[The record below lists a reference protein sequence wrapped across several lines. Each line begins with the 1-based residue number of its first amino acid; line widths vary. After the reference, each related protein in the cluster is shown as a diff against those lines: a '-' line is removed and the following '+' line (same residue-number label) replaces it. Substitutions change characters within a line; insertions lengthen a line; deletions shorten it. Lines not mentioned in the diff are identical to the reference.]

1 LEEHDKPHATG
12 TISAA
17 HLYTIEG
24 LHTVSLSLFDDDGG
38 SDQQS
43 REVLI
48 DKTLPVITISE
59 PKAGYYYNTHNLTIG
74 FEIDDPVSN
83 GVASGI
89 VENSIVAGLDG
100 EAIGNGRFVDLSTL
114 EDGVHDFKVAA
125 CDYAGNCFE
134 REVVFEVGPLPAL
147 VHNIPHKWDL
157 NWLDPFDTSD
167 DKKLQNAITA
177 YISLENVEVETIL
190 PTFDAGIL
198 KIGSGY
204 GNFVIVEVL
213 AAPLG
218 ATVGFEKVRSI
229 TLEYVG
235 EDEIDVLAFSGEAV
249 WDFYDLNPGAVFTID
264 AGEDSHLS
272 RFTTLSSY
280 KSDPPL
286 YSAADIIPDTIR
298 LNGQVPI
305 IAGSARLITKDPSAL
320 DQPIVIAEP
329 PYTIARE
336 KRHHVWLTNLGQ
348 PGQITLEVGDQTM
361 FEDEAYPIE
370 WHDWFSLEDD
380 GRLQMMRMYVSGSD
394 NMLRVLH
401 HNLQEEA
408 RIYLD
413 GALALT
419 IQPEV
424 KLVVMSVEFNPFDA
438 ISTVSAE
445 ALARS
450 GDWIVTTY
458 DGTLVKEKLPRKHI
472 TVSGIGEPQTA
483 RLVVGDTVIFDNAPF
498 PINWSNR
505 YFLVDGERQDMSI
518 RTFAPKKKGP
528 YLSILCKR
536 LTREARLYLD
546 DELALLISPPPEV
559 EIVIS
564 GDLELDGNALTF
576 DGSFRGEDKIE
587 LQGLLPN
594 DYDLDKDYQRI
605 NTSGEPA
612 LQIGDRFGDFE
623 VVNFTEGY
631 HDYRVTDLEF
641 SYDGSSGAE
650 IKVYEDLSR
659 NYLVESYLVAPS
671 DYFILDV
678 SHLEGDR
685 VYLEIG
691 TYLATIPLTGDD
703 AAVAG
708 DIFLDCTVFEA
719 SRVPVGPPHYIDL
732 TLEYTGSSGSISLT
746 AYDERW
752 KDVIGVY
759 EVNPDGNR
767 VFTIDASELPNG
779 YSGENLVLEYG
790 PVESS
795 K

>member
-1 LEEHDKPHATG
+1 
-12 TISAA
+12 
-17 HLYTIEG
+17 
-24 LHTVSLSLFDDDGG
+24 
-38 SDQQS
+38 
-43 REVLI
+43 
-48 DKTLPVITISE
+48 
-59 PKAGYYYNTHNLTIG
+59 
-74 FEIDDPVSN
+74 
-83 GVASGI
+83 
-89 VENSIVAGLDG
+89 
-100 EAIGNGRFVDLSTL
+100 
-114 EDGVHDFKVAA
+114 
-125 CDYAGNCFE
+125 
-134 REVVFEVGPLPAL
+134 
-147 VHNIPHKWDL
+147 
-157 NWLDPFDTSD
+157 
-167 DKKLQNAITA
+167 
-177 YISLENVEVETIL
+177 
-190 PTFDAGIL
+190 
-198 KIGSGY
+198 
-204 GNFVIVEVL
+204 
-213 AAPLG
+213 
-218 ATVGFEKVRSI
+218 
-229 TLEYVG
+229 
-235 EDEIDVLAFSGEAV
+235 
-249 WDFYDLNPGAVFTID
+249 
-264 AGEDSHLS
+264 
-272 RFTTLSSY
+272 
-280 KSDPPL
+280 
-286 YSAADIIPDTIR
+286 
-298 LNGQVPI
+298 
-305 IAGSARLITKDPSAL
+305 
-320 DQPIVIAEP
+320 
-329 PYTIARE
+329 
-336 KRHHVWLTNLGQ
+336 
-348 PGQITLEVGDQTM
+348 
-361 FEDEAYPIE
+361 
-370 WHDWFSLEDD
+370 
-380 GRLQMMRMYVSGSD
+380 
-394 NMLRVLH
+394 
-401 HNLQEEA
+401 
-408 RIYLD
+408 
-413 GALALT
+413 
-419 IQPEV
+419 
-424 KLVVMSVEFNPFDA
+424 MSVEFNPFDA